1 MLLKTVK
8 EKNSLGY
15 NYVYET
21 KQSIFVFN
29 MNRIK
34 HSHSIL
40 AAFIFTFSSCANSSN
55 NNNKIVK
62 LNSFM
67 MTQHIETLSNGIDTA
82 TFASGCF
89 WCTEAIFLELK
100 GVLKVESG
108 YTGGTIK
115 NPSYKEIC
123 SGLTGHAEVIQLT
136 YDPKVISFDEL
147 LEVFWKTHDPTT
159 LNKQGADAGTQYRSA
174 VFYHNTSQKK
184 LAERYKKEL
193 DASKA
198 FNNPIVTELTA
209 ATKFYKAEGYH
220 QNYFNQNGD
229 QPYCS
234 YVIQPK
240 LDKFRKV
247 FPDKL
252 KRGKM

>member
-1 MLLKTVK
+1 MKA
-8 EKNSLGY
+8 
-15 NYVYET
+15 
-21 KQSIFVFN
+21 
-29 MNRIK
+29 IK
-34 HSHSIL
+34 YSPSIL
-40 AAFIFTFSSCANSSN
+40 AAFIFTLVSCANSSN
-55 NNNKIVK
+55 NNNNGVK
-62 LNSFM
+62 LKSFT
-67 MTQHIETLSNGIDTA
+67 MTQHTETASNGIDTA

-89 WCTEAIFLELK
+89 WCTEAVFLELK

-115 NPSYKEIC
+115 NPTYKEIC

-136 YDPKVISFDEL
+136 YDPKLISFDEL

-159 LNKQGADAGTQYRSA
+159 LNRQGADAGTQYCSA
-174 VFYHNTSQKK
+174 VFYHNASQKE
-184 LAERYKKEL
+184 LAEKYKKEL

-198 FNNPIVTELTA
+198 FDNTIVTEITA
-209 ATKFYKAEGYH
+209 ATKFYKAEDYH
-220 QNYFNQNGD
+220 QNYYNQNGD

-247 FPDKL
+247 FHDKL
-252 KRGKM
+252 KTEKK